1 MDTLDSVDH
10 IRHQWCGHVEPPP
23 PLFRR
28 LQVPKYWADPMKDKK
43 IALCNQQTCFSLK

>member
-1 MDTLDSVDH
+1 MDKLDSVDH

-23 PLFRR
+23 PPFFRR

-43 IALCNQQTCFSLK
+43 LHFAINRLASH